1 MIYVGVTGP
10 NEEWNNHLKESCYFF
25 LKELNITK
33 KTIPLDINIILVKLK
48 AHGYC
53 EFNDDFHYPEIT
65 ISIKKSISEKEM
77 ILTLAHELVHARQYL
92 RKQLRIDGREK
103 YWMGV
108 LSENEE
114 WETEAYEFEQ
124 KLYGA
129 YLKWK

>member
-1 MIYVGVTGP
+1 MIYVEVTGP
-10 NEEWNNHLKESCYFF
+10 NEEWNTHLKETCYLF
-25 LKELNITK
+25 LRELNIFK
-33 KTIPLDINIILVKLK
+33 RTIPLDININLVKLK

-53 EFNDDFHYPEIT
+53 EFNADFLCPEIT
-65 ISIKKSISEKEM
+65 ISIKKTINEKEM

-114 WETEAYEFEQ
+114 WETEAYAFEQ
-124 KLYGA
+124 KLYGT